1 MKKTSLDP
9 LAIFYQFP
17 YLTPS
22 GSYYKVLWGSEQKL
36 KRELDK
42 MRSQNADLTTSI
54 IIGDLIT
61 RLSTIENNQ
70 QLSEKERIDISPH
83 GLAKEHLRAWLSRFS
98 VKAAIK
104 IRCELSKSYNA
115 PADTYDFFQD
125 LLQIALEPTLN
136 TEDFFSKFQE
146 RNGKN
151 KIDWQ
156 PNTEGL
162 TYLKGWSYRRIY
174 GRTVDSIRE
183 KVGQPFKRT
192 NLGLAKRSTKSAVIK
207 ALIYSGSIKVNQESI
222 NNLVIDPQLL
232 VAAKEKDIKNALSC
246 FGNLTMIKQSFWVW
260 QQIKELNKTNKIE
273 GKTLTSQQIQELT
286 KSYRQEFRIEA
297 DLKKIESYLKHLNYT
312 FAQFCKIIE
321 VWKVFKEEA
330 DLKKDVD
337 GQLEALADRYQQ
349 LTTTQIPIKPS
360 EIKEINEQ
368 IGLAIRRYIGRTMN
382 TLELDRP
389 IGKDRNLTLI
399 DTVTDDNTFSLEQLE
414 KFLEE
419 NEYQEKSSSLKDNL
433 TEIINTLDPEQ
444 QHILVALYSDKLTEQ
459 EIGMK
464 LNVSQATI
472 SRRKRRILNIFIEQ
486 LNVNQNDQLNLNRL
500 AERRRNLISCLKEY
514 YKE

>member
-1 MKKTSLDP
+1 MPMTKTSLDP

-104 IRCELSKSYNA
+104 IRRELSQSYNA

-162 TYLKGWSYRRIY
+162 TYLKGWVYKRIY
-174 GRTVDSIRE
+174 GKTVDYLRGDLKE
-183 KVGQPFKRT
+183 KPKPIEGIKTFKRT
-192 NLGLAKRSTKSAVIK
+192 NLGLAKRSSQVAMIE
-207 ALIYSGSIKVNQESI
+207 ALIYSEPIQVNQESI
-222 NNLVIDPQLL
+222 GNFVIDL
-232 VAAKEKDIKNALSC
+232 
-246 FGNLTMIKQSFWVW
+246 
-260 QQIKELNKTNKIE
+260 
-273 GKTLTSQQIQELT
+273 
-286 KSYRQEFRIEA
+286 
-297 DLKKIESYLKHLNYT
+297 
-312 FAQFCKIIE
+312 
-321 VWKVFKEEA
+321 
-330 DLKKDVD
+330 
-337 GQLEALADRYQQ
+337 
-349 LTTTQIPIKPS
+349 
-360 EIKEINEQ
+360 
-368 IGLAIRRYIGRTMN
+368 
-382 TLELDRP
+382 
-389 IGKDRNLTLI
+389 
-399 DTVTDDNTFSLEQLE
+399 
-414 KFLEE
+414 
-419 NEYQEKSSSLKDNL
+419 
-433 TEIINTLDPEQ
+433 
-444 QHILVALYSDKLTEQ
+444 
-459 EIGMK
+459 
-464 LNVSQATI
+464 QA
-472 SRRKRRILNIFIEQ
+472 
-486 LNVNQNDQLNLNRL
+486 
-500 AERRRNLISCLKEY
+500 
-514 YKE
+514 